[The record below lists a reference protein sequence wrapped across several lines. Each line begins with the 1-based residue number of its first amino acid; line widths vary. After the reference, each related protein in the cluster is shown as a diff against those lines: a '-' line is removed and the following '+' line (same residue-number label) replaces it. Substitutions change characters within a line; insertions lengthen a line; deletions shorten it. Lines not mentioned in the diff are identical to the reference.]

1 MSTHIDITENMRIL
15 FQGDSIT
22 DAGRGASPSGLGNGY
37 AHIASSLMGALY
49 PDRRLEFVN
58 RGISG
63 NRAKDL
69 GARWQRDCID
79 LKPDLVSIMIG
90 INDCWRRYDSNDP
103 TPAEKFES
111 EYRAILER
119 ARNEIGAKVVMV
131 EPFLLPYPEDRVTW
145 REDLD
150 PKIDAVRRLAREFA
164 DVLVPM
170 DGIMN
175 AAALEAPSEY
185 WAGDGVHPSAAGH
198 GLIALSWVRCVTGK
212 LAG

>member
-1 MSTHIDITENMRIL
+1 MGKHIEITENMRIL

-37 AHIASSLMGALY
+37 AHITSSLMGALY
-49 PDRRLEFVN
+49 PGCRLEFVN

-79 LKPDLVSIMIG
+79 IKPDLVSVMIG
-90 INDCWRRYDSNDP
+90 VNDTWRRYDSNDP
-103 TPAEKFES
+103 TPVEKFEA
-111 EYRAILER
+111 EYRAFLER
-119 ARNEIGAKVVMV
+119 TRDELSARIVII
-131 EPFLLPYPEDRVTW
+131 EPFLLPCPEDRVKW

-150 PKIDAVRRLAREFA
+150 PKIDAARRLAREFA

-175 AAALEAPSEY
+175 AAALEAVPEY
-185 WAGDGVHPSAAGH
+185 WAGDGVHPTPAGH

-212 LAG
+212 LQD